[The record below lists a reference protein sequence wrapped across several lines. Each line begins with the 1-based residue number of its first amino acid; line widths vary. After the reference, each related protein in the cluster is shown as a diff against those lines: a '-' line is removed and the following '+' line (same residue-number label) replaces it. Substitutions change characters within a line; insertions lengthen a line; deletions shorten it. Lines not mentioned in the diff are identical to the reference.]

1 MQEVYDYIIKKT
13 GIKYKDTI
21 VLGISGGPD
30 SMVLLHIFNEIK
42 KELDLFLICA
52 HVNHNL
58 RKESAEEK
66 TFIENYC
73 GKKGIYFEYLKI
85 EEYGED
91 NFHNEARTIRYNYF
105 NDLVKQYGAKFLVTA
120 HHGDDLMETIL
131 MRIVRGSTL
140 KGYSGF
146 ERTIDKGSYKIIR
159 PLITVTK
166 DEILDYAKNNKI
178 EYRTDQSNFKDVY
191 TRNRYRKYVLPF
203 FKNEDEH
210 VHNKFLKFSETLLEY
225 NAFIDKQMNNVIK
238 KVVKQNTINLEEF
251 KKIDHILQVK
261 IIYNMLEKIYNDDLI
276 IISDAHVDLIFHL
289 LKSSK
294 NNAEVHLPNNVIARK
309 EYGFLSFRIKEE
321 PYEEYEVEI
330 IDMVNL
336 PNAMNIDRVKTCNW
350 TNNFCTRVSS
360 KEVKE
365 PLYVRTRQNGD
376 KMEIKGMLGSKK
388 VNDIFINE
396 KIKLDDREL
405 WPIVCDAT
413 GKVIWLPGLKKS
425 KFDKKEDEVYDI
437 VLRYY

>member
-1 MQEVYDYIIKKT
+1 MKDVYEYIKKNT

-30 SMVLLHIFNEIK
+30 SMVLLHIFNELK

-73 GKKGIYFEYLKI
+73 GEKGIYFEYYKI

-91 NFHNEARTIRYNYF
+91 NFHNEARTIRYKYF
-105 NDLVKQYGAKFLVTA
+105 EKVVKKYGAQFLATA

-131 MRIVRGSTL
+131 MRIARGSTL

-146 ERTIDKGSYKIIR
+146 SKIVDKEGYKIIR
-159 PLITVTK
+159 PLITKTK
-166 DEILDYAKNNKI
+166 AEILEYAKKNNI

-203 FKNEDEH
+203 FKTEDEH
-210 VHNKFLKFSETLLEY
+210 VHKKFLKYSETLLEY

-238 KVVKQNTINLEEF
+238 KVVKQHTINLDEF
-251 KKIDHILQVK
+251 NKTDHLLQVK
-261 IIYNMLEKIYNDDLI
+261 ILYNMLEKIYNDDLI
-276 IISDAHVDLIFHL
+276 IISDSHVDLIFHL
-289 LKSSK
+289 IKSNK
-294 NNAEVHLPNNVIARK
+294 ANAKVHLPNNVIVKK
-309 EYGFLSFRIKEE
+309 EYEFLSFDVKEE
-321 PYEEYEVEI
+321 LNEAYEVEI
-330 IDMVNL
+330 IDIVNL
-336 PNAMNIDRVKTCNW
+336 PNAKNISKVKSCEW
-350 TNNFCTRVSS
+350 TNNFCTRLNSNKVTL
-360 KEVKE
+360 
-365 PLYVRTRQNGD
+365 PLYVRSRHNGD
-376 KMEIKGMLGSKK
+376 KMEIKGMIGRKK
-388 VNDIFINE
+388 INDIFINE
-396 KIKLDDREL
+396 KIKLDDREI

-413 GKVIWLPGLKKS
+413 GKIIWLPGLKKS
-425 KFDKKEDEVYDI
+425 KFDKSIDEEYDI
-437 VLRYY
+437 ILRYY